1 MRFGI
6 SRCPR
11 PFHTIA
17 LFVASVCTKQ
27 FRMFSFK
34 HVYFSTVHRTH
45 VDRVFIHWKVC
56 RIART
61 TTTNI
66 NYHRTNRNDRISAS
80 GTKWS
85 RLLNV
90 GSSRCDLDARRSS
103 FFAGGGNYRAKRT
116 KLSHMVISQGCARP
130 DARRNWLIYR
140 CFRVAKTSKK
150 AELNY
155 AACTNCFIQMQFKG
169 GASFADCKGEFKEA
183 VALGIL
189 LTYCTSFYLSI
200 CSYISVLHFFN
211 NHLRR

>member
-1 MRFGI
+1 MF
-6 SRCPR
+6 
-11 PFHTIA
+11 
-17 LFVASVCTKQ
+17 LFIETFVVSLV
-27 FRMFSFK
+27 MM
-34 HVYFSTVHRTH
+34 
-45 VDRVFIHWKVC
+45 
-56 RIART
+56 
-61 TTTNI
+61 TTNI
-66 NYHRTNRNDRISAS
+66 NYNRTNRNGHISVS
-80 GTKWS
+80 GTEWS

-90 GSSRCDLDARRSS
+90 RSSWCDLDTRRSC

-169 GASFADCKGEFKEA
+169 RASFADCKGEFKEA

-200 CSYISVLHFFN
+200 CSYISPLHFFKN
-211 NHLRR
+211 NLRR